1 MQVFKL
7 CGKVMWKN
15 RFVLILYLAMFL
27 MMALI
32 TAAAFYN
39 SGQATGYAA
48 EKTDIAF
55 FAEED
60 TPLVE
65 GLRAALA
72 ENVNFV
78 DVKDTDAARADALYF
93 RDVSYILRVPKGFTA
108 AFLAGE
114 DPKLEKTSVSGSI
127 AGAYVE
133 AKLSRWLQT
142 ADLYV
147 KTGAVT
153 DQAQLVQRIAADM
166 QNTAAVTLTQKDKTS
181 ADQQPYLAYY
191 FNFLS
196 YILTAVLISVIAV
209 ILQVFNNRDL
219 RRRTFCSPMTQRS
232 YNAQFLLAITAFSIG
247 VWAVM
252 VLGGAIFDRGEFFTP
267 ATAFLALNA
276 FVFML
281 TVTALAF
288 LIGNLTSSREAVG
301 AMANVCALGPS
312 FLGGVFVPQRFLSAG
327 VLAASRF
334 TPTYWYVKAT
344 NLVTSANDLKSA
356 DLSPYY
362 GALGIVACFGAAFLA
377 LGLVVGK
384 RRRTAE

>member
-7 CGKVMWKN
+7 CGKIMWKN

-32 TAAAFYN
+32 TAAAFYG
-39 SGQATGYAA
+39 SGQSTGYAA

-196 YILTAVLISVIAV
+196 YILTALLISVIAV

-219 RRRTFCSPMTQRS
+219 RRRTFCSPMNFS
-232 YNAQFLLAITAFSIG
+232 ALL
-247 VWAVM
+247 
-252 VLGGAIFDRGEFFTP
+252 P
-267 ATAFLALNA
+267 
-276 FVFML
+276 
-281 TVTALAF
+281 
-288 LIGNLTSSREAVG
+288 
-301 AMANVCALGPS
+301 
-312 FLGGVFVPQRFLSAG
+312 
-327 VLAASRF
+327 
-334 TPTYWYVKAT
+334 
-344 NLVTSANDLKSA
+344 
-356 DLSPYY
+356 
-362 GALGIVACFGAAFLA
+362 
-377 LGLVVGK
+377 
-384 RRRTAE
+384 